1 MDCKIIEGV
10 LVTPQKRI
18 LNPKGDILH
27 AMKCS
32 GAGYVGFGEAYFS
45 TVHSG
50 VIKGWKRHRSA
61 TLNLIVP
68 VGRVRFV
75 VYDDRPHSVSAGQ
88 FLDVTIGEENHAR
101 LTVSPG
107 LWVAFT
113 GVSKGLNMLLN
124 ISSEEHDP
132 AEADNIELDGIPFGW
147 KNLEH

>member
-1 MDCKIIEGV
+1 MDSKLIAGV
-10 LVTPQKRI
+10 LITPQKRI

-32 GAGYVGFGEAYFS
+32 SAGYVGFGEAYFS
-45 TVHSG
+45 IVHPG

-68 VGRVRFV
+68 VGLVRFV
-75 VYDDRPHSVSAGQ
+75 IYDDRPQSSSVGQ
-88 FLDVTIGEENHAR
+88 FIDVNIGEENHVR

-113 GVSKGLNMLLN
+113 GISEGLNMLLN

-132 AEADNIELDGIPFGW
+132 AEADNIELDAIPFGW
-147 KNLEH
+147 KNYEH

>member
-1 MDCKIIEGV
+1 MDSKMIDGV

-32 GAGYVGFGEAYFS
+32 GAGYAGFGEAYFS
-45 TVHSG
+45 TVHPG

-61 TLNLIVP
+61 TLNLVVP
-68 VGRVRFV
+68 VGLVRFV
-75 VYDDRPHSVSAGQ
+75 VYDDRPHSASVGQ
-88 FLDVTIGEENHAR
+88 FFDVTLGKENHAR
-101 LTVSPG
+101 ITVSPG

-113 GVSKGLNMLLN
+113 GMSEGLNMLLN

-132 AEADNIELDGIPFGW
+132 AEADNIDLDAIPFVW
-147 KNLEH
+147 NELEH